1 MSIKKLAIF
10 VEGKTELI
18 FVEKL
23 VEEMAGI
30 YNVEIQKRVL
40 QGQNRCP
47 FIEEF
52 NDLDSQYKIRIYN
65 SCNDAKVL
73 SDIKENYQA
82 LLSKDFFT
90 IIGLRDL
97 YPIAYDKKER
107 IQNGLTTLLVNE
119 NLNYTKMILAVMEIE
134 TWFLAELNHYE
145 KIHKDLTLKKIN
157 NELINLENIVNFEKE
172 IIHPADTLNNIY
184 QLVTNRHWT
193 KSEKQI
199 RRTVEAID
207 YENLY
212 LHTKEKVPSL
222 KELID
227 TLDEFFSR

>member
-1 MSIKKLAIF
+1 VSIKKLAIF

-134 TWFLAELNHYE
+134 TWFIAEFNHYQNLD
-145 KIHKDLTLKKIN
+145 KHLTLEEIMRVID
-157 NELINLENIVNFEKE
+157 LRNIENFERE
-172 IIHPADTLNNIY
+172 ISHPANTLNNIY
-184 QLVTNRHWT
+184 QLINKHWT

>member
-18 FVEKL
+18 FIEKL

-97 YPIAYDKKER
+97 YPIGYEKKER
-107 IQNGLTTLLVNE
+107 IQNRLKALLVNE
-119 NLNYTKMILAVMEIE
+119 DLIYTKMILAVMEIE
-134 TWFLAELNHYE
+134 TWFIAEFNHYQNLD
-145 KIHKDLTLKKIN
+145 KHLTLEEISSVID
-157 NELINLENIVNFEKE
+157 LQNIENFERE
-172 IIHPADTLNNIY
+172 ISHPANTLNNIY
-184 QLVTNRHWT
+184 QLINKHWT

>member
-18 FVEKL
+18 FIEKL

-52 NDLDSQYKIRIYN
+52 NDLNSQYKIRIYN

-97 YPIAYDKKER
+97 YPIGYEKKER
-107 IQNGLTTLLVNE
+107 IQNGLKTLLVNE
-119 NLNYTKMILAVMEIE
+119 DLIYTKMILAVMEIE
-134 TWFLAELNHYE
+134 TWFIAEFNHYQNID
-145 KIHKDLTLKKIN
+145 KHLTLEEIRRVIDLQ
-157 NELINLENIVNFEKE
+157 EIENFERE
-172 IIHPADTLNNIY
+172 ISRPANTLNDIY
-184 QLVTNRHWT
+184 QLINRHWT

-199 RRTVEAID
+199 RRTVVAID

-212 LHTKEKVPSL
+212 IHTKEKVPSL

-227 TLDEFFSR
+227 TLDEFFSK

>member
-134 TWFLAELNHYE
+134 TWFIAEFNHYQNLD
-145 KIHKDLTLKKIN
+145 KHLTLEEIMRVID
-157 NELINLENIVNFEKE
+157 LRNIENFERE
-172 IIHPADTLNNIY
+172 ISHPANTLNNIY
-184 QLVTNRHWT
+184 QLINKHWT